1 MSADTDVHVG
11 PAGDRSP
18 HGGRPPHGGGRTFF
32 LRYLG
37 RELGRRARQATV
49 IALGLALG
57 IGLVI
62 IVSAAAAGVKNA
74 QASVLHSLY
83 GVGTDITVTQ
93 QPKRGS
99 AVAGPG
105 AKGGGSISIQGGPGR
120 TPTVCVNSKCTSGP
134 QTLDNL
140 VSAGGNGPLSYA
152 DVGKIAKLAHVK
164 AAAGGLILSDN
175 KVTISSSNL
184 TPPTQLSVQ
193 GVDLAHENLGPL
205 SSGTLRSGRTFRTS
219 DAKSDVALVDAYYA
233 TANKLKV
240 GSHITIAKHAFTVI
254 GIVTQP
260 EAGSPPNVYIPLAVA
275 QALGTQGPGGKSLA
289 GYVNTIYVTAAT
301 SADIAAVQR
310 EIKTLLPNATVT
322 TPSSLASQIN
332 GSLGSAAKLA
342 GDLGTWLSILVLVAA
357 FAVAGLLTMSAVSR
371 RAREFGTLKAI
382 GWRGRRIIGQVM
394 GESVVTGLIG
404 GAAGIGLGVAGVAI
418 INAVAPKLTAT
429 ITNPTGLH
437 FAQGGGPG
445 GGPGGGAVTVGP
457 GGALG
462 STTQNI
468 PVHWSASVTLGVI
481 GLAVLLAIVGG
492 LLAGGVGSW
501 RISQLR
507 PADALARLD

>member
-1 MSADTDVHVG
+1 MTTTTEV
-11 PAGDRSP
+11 PAARAQA
-18 HGGRPPHGGGRTFF
+18 GGRSFF

-37 RELGRRARQATV
+37 RELGRRARQAIV

-62 IVSAAAAGVKNA
+62 TVSAAAAGVKNA

-93 QPKRGS
+93 SPAEGS
-99 AVAGPG
+99 GLAGP
-105 AKGGGSISIQGGPGR
+105 KGGGRIAIQGGPGQK
-120 TPTVCVNSKCTSGP
+120 PTVCINNNCSTGN

-140 VSAGGNGPLSYA
+140 VSGGKGVISYA

-164 AAAGGLILSDN
+164 SAAGGLSLNDN
-175 KVTISSSNL
+175 QVTVSSSSFS
-184 TPPTQLSVQ
+184 PPTQFSVQ

-205 SSGTLRSGRTFRTS
+205 SSGTLKSGRSFTTS
-219 DAKSDVALVDAYYA
+219 DAKADVALVDSAYA

-240 GSHITIAKHAFTVI
+240 GSHITIAKHTFTVI

-260 EAGSPPNVYIPLAVA
+260 EATSPPNVYIPLATA
-275 QALGTQGPGGKSLA
+275 QALGTQGPGGSSLK
-289 GYVNTIYVTAAT
+289 GYVNAIYVTADST
-301 SADIAAVQR
+301 ADIGAVQH
-310 EIKTLLPNATVT
+310 EIKALLPHATVT
-322 TPSSLASQIN
+322 TPSSLASEIN

-342 GDLGTWLSILVLVAA
+342 GTLGTWLSILVLIAA

-382 GWRGRRIIGQVM
+382 GWRSRRIIGQVM
-394 GESVVTGLIG
+394 GESLAIGLIG
-404 GAAGIGLGVAGVAI
+404 GAAGIGLGLAGAAI
-418 INAVAPKLTAT
+418 IDKVAPKLTAT
-429 ITNPTGLH
+429 IVSDTGLR
-437 FAQGGGPG
+437 FGQTGSGA
-445 GGPGGGAVTVGP
+445 GGAGPVAVGP
-457 GGALG
+457 GGPLG
-462 STTQNI
+462 TTTQNI
-468 PVHWSASVTLGVI
+468 PVHWSATVTLSVI

-492 LLAGGVGSW
+492 LLSGALGSW

-507 PADALARLD
+507 PADALARVD